1 MFTVI
6 VYVCTD
12 AAQLLRFDWIISWF
26 QPHVSRNPLIGWDGM
41 LTAHAVRQMIDVDD
55 NYPRRLVRP
64 GQSSCLA
71 VRAGADTCSVTFD
84 LAKVT
89 RGRRR
94 VTTLRAVVDDVC
106 RLQQQQQRGLKS
118 SPIIIRRMSGFNNWT
133 NSSLVIRQFFLRRLR
148 SCCAQIV
155 AIDDA
160 ATFVCLECYSR
171 FK

>member
-1 MFTVI
+1 
-6 VYVCTD
+6 
-12 AAQLLRFDWIISWF
+12 
-26 QPHVSRNPLIGWDGM
+26 M

-106 RLQQQQQRGLKS
+106 RVQQQQQQQQRGRKS
-118 SPIIIRRMSGFNNWT
+118 SPIIIRRMSEFNN
-133 NSSLVIRQFFLRRLR
+133 
-148 SCCAQIV
+148 
-155 AIDDA
+155 
-160 ATFVCLECYSR
+160 
-171 FK
+171 